1 MNGDQGVVVGITDN
15 DELIVDFSDNLVK
28 YNLKDLDN
36 LTLAYAV
43 SIHKSQ
49 GSEFKGVI
57 LPLSKAYTIMLRRKL
72 LYTAVTRAKEKLYLI
87 GDFDAYKRGVLG
99 IDRKRKTQL
108 NRFLSEEV
116 KNNSSTQ
123 VKISDF
129 L

>member
-1 MNGDQGVVVGITDN
+1 
-15 DELIVDFSDNLVK
+15 
-28 YNLKDLDN
+28 
-36 LTLAYAV
+36 
-43 SIHKSQ
+43 
-49 GSEFKGVI
+49 
-57 LPLSKAYTIMLRRKL
+57 L